1 MKLQVK
7 NSFLD
12 KDLVSKHATYIT
24 IWMYPYRLVQTF
36 WQLFCFNV
44 LYREELFLKW
54 YWKMKGYIIIIFM
67 VSVFFTIPSVVVL
80 VVEDKETQRS
90 IARTSGSV
98 LGAIAAAF
106 HIYYLLDNLELI

>member
-1 MKLQVK
+1 M
-7 NSFLD
+7 F
-12 KDLVSKHATYIT
+12 
-24 IWMYPYRLVQTF
+24 
-36 WQLFCFNV
+36 
-44 LYREELFLKW
+44 FLKR
-54 YWKMKGYIIIIFM
+54 YLKMKGYIIIIFM

-90 IARTSGSV
+90 IARTGGSV